1 MSQQTENI
9 RLIVNADDFGYFRSV
24 SKGILEGAQRGV
36 ITATGIMANSPLFD
50 EQIPWLVQSPQIDLG
65 VHLNATH
72 GHPLSENMQHKLAAF
87 DGQFPRKYA
96 LIGAMLSGKISTTDI
111 ATEWRAQI
119 ARCVEAGI
127 TLQFL
132 NSHEHLHMLPPLFK
146 VVQQLAQ
153 EFDIPH
159 VRYSTPEIKGQL
171 NTGGAIRNAILL
183 GLNLLNRR
191 ATLPCP
197 PARLIGMNESG
208 NLTLGY
214 FRAVF
219 PTLKSGNVY
228 ELMCHPGHL
237 NPQEIDTPEL
247 LAYHHWDSELAL
259 LCSDEFLAL
268 CRTYHI
274 ELTGYRNQG
283 SARSTNRHMAS

>member
-1 MSQQTENI
+1 MSQETENI

-24 SKGILEGAQRGV
+24 SMGILEGAQRGI

-50 EQIPWLVQSPQIDLG
+50 EHMQWLKQYPQLDPG

-72 GHPLSENMQHKLAAF
+72 GLPLSEIMQHKLAAF

-96 LIGAMLSGKISTTDI
+96 LIGAMVSGKISTTDI

-119 ARCVEAGI
+119 TRCVEAGI

-146 VVQQLAQ
+146 VVQQLAL
-153 EFDIPH
+153 EFGIPH
-159 VRYSTPEIKGQL
+159 VRYSSPEIKGRL
-171 NTGGAIRNAILL
+171 NSGGAIRNAILL
-183 GLNLLNRR
+183 GLNLVNRR
-191 ATLPCP
+191 AALPCP
-197 PARLIGMNESG
+197 PARLLGMNESG
-208 NLTLGY
+208 NLTIGY
-214 FRAVF
+214 FKSVF

-237 NPQEIDTPEL
+237 DPQEIDTPEL
-247 LAYHHWDSELAL
+247 LAYHNWESELAL

-274 ELTGYRNQG
+274 ELTGYRHQG
-283 SARSTNRHMAS
+283 IARSSTRHIAS